1 MLARVQSFVLTGID
15 ASPCEVEVD
24 YSDVGLEKQHIVGLP
39 DAGVRES
46 IERVRSAV
54 LNSGYR
60 FPMGKL
66 LINLAP
72 ADVRK
77 EGPVFDLPMAL
88 GTLIVDGT
96 IRPPA
101 PSPPTPTMQVKR
113 TAMVPTGGDGSP
125 KRPVHFVEAHYEQP
139 EGLDHRRFLVAGELA
154 LDGRL
159 RPIKGAL
166 AMAMHARERGLRGV
180 ILPAENAEEAAVVRD
195 IEVYGVRSLSEVV
208 GLLNGALDARPH
220 PPVDV
225 EELLE
230 RAAAPI
236 DFADVRGQE
245 AVKRAITVACAGS
258 HNLLMLGPAGT
269 GKTMMAK
276 AIPGVLPPMSPE
288 EALEVTRIYSA
299 VGAEVSGGAGERA
312 RRGLVTAR
320 PVRSPHHTASIAA
333 VVGGG
338 PVPRPGEVSLAHRGV
353 LFLDELPEFPRAV
366 LETLRQPLED
376 DKVTISRA
384 SGKVTF
390 PASFMLVAAMNPTA
404 KGATPGAGDS
414 AGKRD
419 MERYMSR
426 LSQPLID
433 RIDIHV
439 EAPAVPWKELS
450 AGADGRK
457 LEGPKGTSSAQ
468 IRERVLKA
476 REKQIARQKGKS
488 NSRLSGR
495 ELDQLAPMTEDAKAL
510 LGKAI
515 SELGLSARAYDKVR
529 RVSRT
534 VADIEGAERV
544 EAHHVAEAVQYRLLD
559 RRV

>member
-15 ASPCEVEVD
+15 ASPCEVEID
-24 YSDVGLEKQHIVGLP
+24 YSDIGLEKQQIVGLP
-39 DAGVRES
+39 DASVRES

-54 LNSGYR
+54 MNSGYR

-66 LINLAP
+66 LVSLAP

-77 EGPVFDLPMAL
+77 EGAVYDLPIAV
-88 GTLIVDGT
+88 GSLIADGT
-96 IRPPA
+96 IRPP
-101 PSPPTPTMQVKR
+101 TPVIQTRSRQRVG
-113 TAMVPTGGDGSP
+113 ASSEHGDAADALL
-125 KRPVHFVEAHYEQP
+125 EAEYEGVDQ
-139 EGLDHRRFLVAGELA
+139 RRYLLAGELA

-166 AMAMHARERGLRGV
+166 AMAMLARDKGMRGV
-180 ILPAENAEEAAVVRD
+180 ILPADNAEEAAVVRG

-208 GLLNGALDARPH
+208 GMLNGGLDAQPH

-225 EELLE
+225 AELLQT
-230 RAAAPI
+230 ASAPI
-236 DFADVRGQE
+236 DFAEVRGQE
-245 AVKRAITVACAGS
+245 GVKRAITIACAGS

-276 AIPGVLPPMSPE
+276 AIAGVLPPMTPE

-299 VGAEVSGGAGERA
+299 VGAEVTSASGDHG

-404 KGATPGAGDS
+404 KGAAPGMNDS
-414 AGKRD
+414 AGRRD
-419 MERYMSR
+419 MDRYLSR

-450 AGADGRK
+450 AGASGGKRDDT
-457 LEGPKGTSSAQ
+457 PKGTSTAQ
-468 IRERVLKA
+468 IREKVLAA
-476 REKQIARQKGKS
+476 RERQRARQKSKS

-495 ELDQLAPMTEDAKAL
+495 ELDTLAPLSEEAKTL
-510 LGKAI
+510 LGQAI

-534 VADIEGAERV
+534 IADLEGSERV
-544 EAHHVAEAVQYRLLD
+544 ETHHVAEAVQYRLLD
-559 RRV
+559 RKA

>member
-24 YSDVGLEKQHIVGLP
+24 YCDIGLEKQQIVGLP
-39 DAGVRES
+39 DASVRES

-54 LNSGYR
+54 MNSGYR

-66 LINLAP
+66 LISLAP

-77 EGPVFDLPMAL
+77 EGAVYDLPIAVGL
-88 GTLIVDGT
+88 LIADGT
-96 IRPPA
+96 IRPPTPVIQVRARQGAGA
-101 PSPPTPTMQVKR
+101 PVDDDP
-113 TAMVPTGGDGSP
+113 AGAI
-125 KRPVHFVEAHYEQP
+125 VEAEYEGVDQ
-139 EGLDHRRFLVAGELA
+139 RRYLLAGELA

-159 RPIKGAL
+159 RPVKGAL
-166 AMAMHARERGLRGV
+166 AMAMLARDKGMRGV
-180 ILPAENAEEAAVVRD
+180 ILPADNAEEAAVVRG
-195 IEVYGVRSLSEVV
+195 IEVFGVRSLSEVV
-208 GLLNGALDARPH
+208 GMLNGGLDARPH
-220 PPVDV
+220 PTVDV
-225 EELLE
+225 AELLQQ
-230 RAAAPI
+230 ASAPI
-236 DFADVRGQE
+236 DFAEVRGQE
-245 AVKRAITVACAGS
+245 GVKRAITIACAGS

-276 AIPGVLPPMSPE
+276 AIAGVLPPMSPD

-299 VGAEVSGGAGERA
+299 VGAEVTSTQGDHG

-376 DKVTISRA
+376 DRVTISRA

-404 KGATPGAGDS
+404 KGAAPGMNDS
-414 AGKRD
+414 AGRRD
-419 MERYMSR
+419 MDRYLSR

-450 AGADGRK
+450 AGASGGKRDDA
-457 LEGPKGTSSAQ
+457 PKGTSSAQ
-468 IRERVLKA
+468 IREKVLAA
-476 REKQIARQKGKS
+476 RERQRARQKTKS

-495 ELDQLAPMTEDAKAL
+495 ELDQLAPLSEDAKTL
-510 LGKAI
+510 LGQAI

-534 VADIEGAERV
+534 IADLEGAERV
-544 EAHHVAEAVQYRLLD
+544 ETHHVAEAVQYRLLD
-559 RRV
+559 RKA

>member
-46 IERVRSAV
+46 IERVRSAI
-54 LNSGYR
+54 LDSGYR

-77 EGPVFDLPMAL
+77 EGPVFDLPIAL

-96 IRPPA
+96 VRPPA
-101 PSPPTPTMQVKR
+101 SSPPMIHVKR
-113 TAMVPTGGDGSP
+113 TAMVPTGGEGSP
-125 KRPVHFVEAHYEQP
+125 KRPVHFVEAQHDP
-139 EGLDHRRFLVAGELA
+139 AEGLDHKQFLVAGELA
-154 LDGRL
+154 LDGRV

-166 AMAMHARERGLRGV
+166 AMAMHARERKMRGV
-180 ILPAENAEEAAVVRD
+180 IVPAENAEEAAVVRD
-195 IEVYGVRSLSEVV
+195 LEVYGVRSLSEVV

-220 PPVDV
+220 PTVDV
-225 EELLE
+225 EAMLE
-230 RAAAPI
+230 RATAPI
-236 DFADVRGQE
+236 DFGEVRGQE

-276 AIPGVLPPMSPE
+276 AIPGVLPPMSPD
-288 EALEVTRIYSA
+288 EALEVTRVYSA
-299 VGAEVSGGAGERA
+299 VGAEVSTGPGAG

-353 LFLDELPEFPRAV
+353 LFLDELPEFPRGV

-384 SGKVTF
+384 S
-390 PASFMLVAAMNPTA
+390 A
-404 KGATPGAGDS
+404 
-414 AGKRD
+414 
-419 MERYMSR
+419 
-426 LSQPLID
+426 Q
-433 RIDIHV
+433 
-439 EAPAVPWKELS
+439 
-450 AGADGRK
+450 GR
-457 LEGPKGTSSAQ
+457 S
-468 IRERVLKA
+468 
-476 REKQIARQKGKS
+476 
-488 NSRLSGR
+488 
-495 ELDQLAPMTEDAKAL
+495 
-510 LGKAI
+510 
-515 SELGLSARAYDKVR
+515 
-529 RVSRT
+529 
-534 VADIEGAERV
+534 
-544 EAHHVAEAVQYRLLD
+544 
-559 RRV
+559 